1 MTSNGESMTTQEFI
15 DVLLS
20 PDRIQASDPLFILS
34 FVPITAYETVADI
47 GCGPGY
53 FTVPLAKSLING
65 KLHALDVNE
74 EMVAACEKRV
84 RQARMGNVEVQKCGD
99 FDFPIE
105 PGSLDGAFL
114 AFVVHHSEDKGRFL
128 NAVRGLM
135 QPKGWCSILEWF
147 RKDTGSGPPL
157 ERRIDPG
164 ELEEMARA
172 AGFRTMGWRSLND
185 EHYMMTLRNP

>member
-1 MTSNGESMTTQEFI
+1 
-15 DVLLS
+15 
-20 PDRIQASDPLFILS
+20 
-34 FVPITAYETVADI
+34 
-47 GCGPGY
+47 
-53 FTVPLAKSLING
+53 
-65 KLHALDVNE
+65 
-74 EMVAACEKRV
+74 
-84 RQARMGNVEVQKCGD
+84 MGNVEVQKCGN

-105 PGSLDGAFL
+105 PASLDGAFL
-114 AFVVHHSEDKGRFL
+114 AFVVHHTEDKGRFL

>member
-1 MTSNGESMTTQEFI
+1 MWSRLFHR
-15 DVLLS
+15 S
-20 PDRIQASDPLFILS
+20 PWP
-34 FVPITAYETVADI
+34 
-47 GCGPGY
+47 
-53 FTVPLAKSLING
+53 KSLING

-114 AFVVHHSEDKGRFL
+114 AFVVHHTEDKGRFL

-135 QPKGWCSILEWF
+135 QPKGWCSILEMVPEGHRVGTAF
-147 RKDTGSGPPL
+147 RAAYRPWRIGRNGPRRRVPHNGLAVL
-157 ERRIDPG
+157 ERRTLHDD
-164 ELEEMARA
+164 A
-172 AGFRTMGWRSLND
+172 AQSLI
-185 EHYMMTLRNP
+185 YPVRQ